1 MDRSVKHLIEVVASA
16 ASAGVKLVVLQQGI
30 NTTSPAVGCASTCSE
45 HRLRRAVC
53 RWSRNVTAAS
63 LLVRQPR
70 AVRVCVDGFPDA
82 GLARPADREAKPRR
96 GAAPCRSPRRRKPVS
111 DHCGF
116 ATRGPG
122 GHRSQA
128 KLAASSLMHRLPT
141 NVPSAR

>member
-45 HRLRRAVC
+45 HRLRRPVC

-70 AVRVCVDGFPDA
+70 AVRVCVGW
-82 GLARPADREAKPRR
+82 LPR
-96 GAAPCRSPRRRKPVS
+96 C
-111 DHCGF
+111 
-116 ATRGPG
+116 GPG
-122 GHRSQA
+122 APGGS
-128 KLAASSLMHRLPT
+128 
-141 NVPSAR
+141 